1 MTMKHIKIFIAVCDT
16 GSMTAAAKKLFIA
29 QPAVSFAIAEME
41 DHYGQKL
48 FDRISNRLHITEAGK
63 HFLQYAK
70 QVSALFDEMENE
82 IINWDSI
89 GTLHIGSNTD
99 IGTYLFPALVHEFKT
114 SHPGVEI
121 QAVIDRTEKLEELLL
136 DNQLDIALIEGQPSN
151 KFITFQKFFHNSLV
165 FVCPPSHPWAGQIIP
180 KEHLNHQDFLMRE
193 KNSSQRKLLEKF
205 FQLENIHVN
214 VVWESL
220 SPESLLNGAARGLG
234 VTALSREYCREALAK
249 GTLADFQIENVLLEW
264 EFHVIYHQNKFLT
277 NRMQD
282 FIELCI
288 EWGKNHES
296 H

>member
-41 DHYGQKL
+41 DDYGQKL

-63 HFLQYAK
+63 HFLQYAR

-99 IGTYLFPALVHEFKT
+99 IGAQLFPSLVQTFKT
-114 SHPGVEI
+114 SHPGVEV
-121 QAVIDRTEKLEELLL
+121 QAAIDRTEKLEELLL
-136 DNQLDIALIEGQPSN
+136 DNKLDIALIEGQPSN
-151 KFITFQKFFHNSLV
+151 KFITSQKFFHNSLV
-165 FVCPPSHPWAGQIIP
+165 FVCAPEHPWAGQIIP
-180 KEHLNHQDFLMRE
+180 KENLNHQDFLMRE
-193 KNSSQRKLLEKF
+193 KNSSQRRLLEEF

-234 VTALSREYCREALAK
+234 VTALSREFCRESLAK
-249 GTLADFQIENVLLEW
+249 GTLAEFQIENTLLEW
-264 EFHVIYHQNKFLT
+264 EFYAIYHQNKFLT

-288 EWGKNHES
+288 EWGKNPAM
-296 H
+296 